1 MFAIVREYKNLICL
15 SAQKRLKKIIM
26 YLITSIGVPG
36 FNPNIKNKDVYL
48 VEASFCVQ
56 MENIVL
62 KVNIP
67 NDLVIIDKFG
77 KTNFQSLVGSPN

>member
-1 MFAIVREYKNLICL
+1 MANKELP
-15 SAQKRLKKIIM
+15 KIIM
-26 YLITSIGVPG
+26 CLITSIGVPG
-36 FNPNIKNKDVYL
+36 FHPNIKKKDVYL

-56 MENIVL
+56 MENTVL

>member
-1 MFAIVREYKNLICL
+1 MICL
-15 SAQKRLKKIIM
+15 SALKSFFFVM
-26 YLITSIGVPG
+26 CLINSIGVPG
-36 FNPNIKNKDVYL
+36 FDPNIKNKDVYL

-56 MENIVL
+56 MENTVL